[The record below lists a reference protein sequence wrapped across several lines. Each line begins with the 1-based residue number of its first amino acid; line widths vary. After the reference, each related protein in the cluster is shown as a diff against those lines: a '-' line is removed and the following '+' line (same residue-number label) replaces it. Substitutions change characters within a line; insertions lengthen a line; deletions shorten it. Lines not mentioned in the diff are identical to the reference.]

1 MTGNFASASIFLIQ
15 TFFGIYLILVMLR
28 FLTQVSRA
36 DYYNPICQTIVKLTD
51 PAIKPLRTVLPAVKG
66 VDFATLAVALLVH
79 LVAIILIMTIVEGYF
94 FAPVYIAWAL
104 LGIVSTILDIYFFAL
119 IVSVIAS
126 WIAPF
131 SNHPALTLVG
141 QITEPV
147 CSPAR
152 KLLPPMG
159 GVDFSII
166 FVFVAITLIDSY
178 LVVQPMA
185 TMLGVPPGLILG
197 LR

>member
-28 FLTQVSRA
+28 FLTQLSRA

-51 PAIKPLRTVLPAVKG
+51 PTIKPLRTVLPAVRG

-79 LVAIILIMTIVEGYF
+79 LVAVILIMTMVEGYF

-119 IVSVIAS
+119 LISVVIS
-126 WIAPF
+126 WLAPH
-131 SNHPALTLVG
+131 SNHPAIVLINEL
-141 QITEPV
+141 INPICE
-147 CSPAR
+147 PAR
-152 KLLPPMG
+152 KIIPPLG
-159 GVDFSII
+159 GLDFSII
-166 FVFVAITLIDSY
+166 IVFMAITLIDQY
-178 LVVQPMA
+178 LLIKPLAVS
-185 TMLGVPPGLILG
+185 LGIPRGLILG
-197 LR
+197 L